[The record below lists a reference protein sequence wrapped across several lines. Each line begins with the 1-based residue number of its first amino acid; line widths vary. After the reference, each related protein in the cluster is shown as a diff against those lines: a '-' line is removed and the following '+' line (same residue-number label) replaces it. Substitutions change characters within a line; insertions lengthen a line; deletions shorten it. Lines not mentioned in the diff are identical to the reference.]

1 MGPQRDGP
9 VKWRRSPRK
18 LIESVVLFEFKSV
31 HELLLSEG
39 KHANFHGFGGHSF
52 SICILEP
59 CQHQSN
65 VVMKYLIPPRK
76 TSVQQCK
83 TGQSRWMWS
92 ECKGCS
98 LQSQLPD
105 DFIARFHIM
114 EQNLVLLGK
123 YVQYMVARI
132 ERKQRDDIPIRPF
145 GEFVEVVRT
154 PKPPSHPPPVELAE
168 NFSSW
173 SPSST
178 WNPSSSQWITP
189 RTHAK
194 DENDEND
201 EEWL

>member
-1 MGPQRDGP
+1 M
-9 VKWRRSPRK
+9 
-18 LIESVVLFEFKSV
+18 
-31 HELLLSEG
+31 
-39 KHANFHGFGGHSF
+39 
-52 SICILEP
+52 
-59 CQHQSN
+59 
-65 VVMKYLIPPRK
+65 
-76 TSVQQCK
+76 
-83 TGQSRWMWS
+83 
-92 ECKGCS
+92 
-98 LQSQLPD
+98 QSQLPD

-145 GEFVEVVRT
+145 GEFVEVVRP
-154 PKPPSHPPPVELAE
+154 PKRPSHPPPVELAE

-173 SPSST
+173 SPSSS
-178 WNPSSSQWITP
+178 WDPSSSRWITP